1 MASRKSIEDATKKIA
16 GLFSKLSGNIQALI
30 ITAFVTRRDIDI
42 PTAMEGVAELIR
54 RTEAKAYPLIEKEL
68 RWHYTSSQLEV
79 TKAMRD
85 AGLTATGKLS
95 EQQILELNAIISDTL
110 NDYGEALRGV
120 FNSTQKVM
128 TDVRKARLETIFI
141 EDRLQDTTLKELK
154 DRIINDLAKDFTA
167 IVDKGGREWKLDVYA
182 EMLARTRT
190 REVTNLAMTTRLKM
204 EGYDL
209 VQVSSHGG
217 GCDLCKPYDGQVLS
231 MTGATQ
237 GYTTVSEAEMG
248 GLFHPNCKHR
258 LLPYHIEFQQFD
270 TAVALPDQLRI

>member
-1 MASRKSIEDATKKIA
+1 MASRKSIEEATKKITA
-16 GLFSKLSGNIQALI
+16 LFSKLSDNIQKLI
-30 ITAFVTRRDIDI
+30 ITSFVSRRDIDI

-110 NDYGEALRGV
+110 NDYGEALHGV
-120 FNSTQKVM
+120 FNNAQKVM
-128 TDVRKARLETIFI
+128 TDVRKARLEAIFV
-141 EDRLQDTTLKELK
+141 EDKLKDSTLKELK
-154 DRIINDLAKDFTA
+154 DKIINDLAKDFTA
-167 IVDKGGREWKLDVYA
+167 IVDKGGREWKLDTYA

-217 GCDLCKPYDGQVLS
+217 GCDLCQPWDGKVLS
-231 MTGATQ
+231 MTGATH
-237 GYTTVSEAEMG
+237 GYPTVSEAEMAG
-248 GLFHPNCKHR
+248 VFHPNCKHR

-270 TAVALPDQLRI
+270 TGVALPDQLRI

>member
-1 MASRKSIEDATKKIA
+1 MASRKSIEEATKKITA
-16 GLFSKLSGNIQALI
+16 LFSKLSDNIQKLI
-30 ITAFVTRRDIDI
+30 ITSFVSRRDIDI

-110 NDYGEALRGV
+110 NDYGEALHGV
-120 FNSTQKVM
+120 FNNAQKVM
-128 TDVRKARLETIFI
+128 TDVRKARLEAIFV
-141 EDRLQDTTLKELK
+141 EDKLKDSTLKELK
-154 DRIINDLAKDFTA
+154 DKIINDLAKDFTA
-167 IVDKGGREWKLDVYA
+167 IVDKGGREWKLDTYA

-217 GCDLCKPYDGQVLS
+217 GCDLCKPWDGQVLS
-231 MTGATQ
+231 MTGATK
-237 GYTTVSEAEMG
+237 GYPTLSEAEMAG
-248 GLFHPNCKHR
+248 VMHPNCKHR

-270 TAVALPDQLRI
+270 TGVALPDQLRI

>member
-1 MASRKSIEDATKKIA
+1 MASRKSIEEATKKITA
-16 GLFSKLSGNIQALI
+16 LFSKLSDNIQKLI
-30 ITAFVTRRDIDI
+30 ITSFVSRRDIDI
-42 PTAMEGVAELIR
+42 PTAMAGVAELIR

-110 NDYGEALRGV
+110 NDYGEALHGV
-120 FNSTQKVM
+120 FNNAQKVM
-128 TDVRKARLETIFI
+128 TDVRKARLEAIFV
-141 EDRLQDTTLKELK
+141 EDKLKDSTLKELK
-154 DRIINDLAKDFTA
+154 DKIINDLAKDFTA
-167 IVDKGGREWKLDVYA
+167 IVDKGGREWKLDTYA

-217 GCDLCKPYDGQVLS
+217 GCDLCQPWDGKVLS
-231 MTGATQ
+231 MTGATH
-237 GYTTVSEAEMG
+237 GYPTVSEAEMAG
-248 GLFHPNCKHR
+248 VFHPNCKHR
-258 LLPYHIEFQQFD
+258 LLPYHPELID
-270 TAVALPDQLRI
+270 TGIALSDQLRI

>member
-1 MASRKSIEDATKKIA
+1 MASRKSIEEATKKITA
-16 GLFSKLSGNIQALI
+16 LFSKLSDNIQKLI
-30 ITAFVTRRDIDI
+30 ITSFVSRRDIDI

-110 NDYGEALRGV
+110 NDYGEALHGV
-120 FNSTQKVM
+120 FNNAQKVM
-128 TDVRKARLETIFI
+128 TDVRKARLEAIFV
-141 EDRLQDTTLKELK
+141 EDKLKDSTLKELK
-154 DRIINDLAKDFTA
+154 DKIINDLAKDFTA
-167 IVDKGGREWKLDVYA
+167 IVDKGGREWKLDTYA

-217 GCDLCKPYDGQVLS
+217 GCDLCKPWDGKVLS
-231 MTGATQ
+231 MTGATH
-237 GYTTVSEAEMG
+237 GYPTVSEAEMAG
-248 GLFHPNCKHR
+248 VFHPNCKHR
-258 LLPYHIEFQQFD
+258 LLPYHVEFQQF
-270 TAVALPDQLRI
+270 AEAQNNSIINV

>member
-1 MASRKSIEDATKKIA
+1 MASRKSIEEATKKITA
-16 GLFSKLSGNIQALI
+16 LFSKLSDNIQKLI
-30 ITAFVTRRDIDI
+30 ITSFVSRRDIDI

-110 NDYGEALRGV
+110 NDYGEALHGV
-120 FNSTQKVM
+120 FNNAQKVM
-128 TDVRKARLETIFI
+128 TDVRKARLEAIFV
-141 EDRLQDTTLKELK
+141 EDRLKDSTLKELK
-154 DRIINDLAKDFTA
+154 DKIINDLAKDFTA
-167 IVDKGGREWKLDVYA
+167 IVDKGGREWKLDTYA

-217 GCDLCKPYDGQVLS
+217 GCDLCKPWDGKVLS
-231 MTGATQ
+231 MTGATH
-237 GYTTVSEAEMG
+237 GYPTTDDAESA
-248 GLFHPNCKHR
+248 GLMHPNCKHR
-258 LLPYHIEFQQFD
+258 YLPYHSEFSELAETQKSNIID
-270 TAVALPDQLRI
+270 L